1 MRADL
6 HIHTVYSDGAYTPAE
21 IAARVKAAGV
31 ELCSMTDHDSLE
43 GLGEKRADSTK
54 TYYADVCTV
63 PASIAGLP
71 AISVPCA
78 LDRGGLPIGLQIIA
92 DRGCDGLVL
101 SCADFIERQTSVR
114 AQVCREASL

>member
-43 GLGEKRADSTK
+43 GLGEKRA
-54 TYYADVCTV
+54 AAAARPRRV
-63 PASIAGLP
+63 PQKIRP
-71 AISVPCA
+71 
-78 LDRGGLPIGLQIIA
+78 RGA
-92 DRGCDGLVL
+92 V
-101 SCADFIERQTSVR
+101 
-114 AQVCREASL
+114 SLAFSPVSG